1 MMVTIIIIN
10 IIMIKSNT
18 LFFHLFFRLRLHFL
32 EKLNESALFTIF
44 RLEKIN
50 ISISVSYTSVA
61 R

>member
-1 MMVTIIIIN
+1 MSNGPFEIFIQMFKT
-10 IIMIKSNT
+10 NT
-18 LFFHLFFRLRLHFL
+18 LLSTVFKLRQHLV

-44 RLEKIN
+44 RLEKIY